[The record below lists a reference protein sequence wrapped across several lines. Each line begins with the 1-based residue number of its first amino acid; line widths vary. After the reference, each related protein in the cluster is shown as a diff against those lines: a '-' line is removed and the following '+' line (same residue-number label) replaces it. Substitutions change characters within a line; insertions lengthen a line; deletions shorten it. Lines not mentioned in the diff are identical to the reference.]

1 MAMEPLICRK
11 DMISRTSSFKTARKA
26 KAVRKKK
33 AQRRKYLNSC
43 GVFMLAGTNP
53 EAIMSNISCAIHKG
67 MPLLSVISKAKFRRN
82 AYPEK
87 QSDI

>member
-11 DMISRTSSFKTARKA
+11 DKISRTSSFKTARKA